1 MTTLR
6 RALTLFAAAVTL
18 ACAGRAADTL
28 TYADLIAR
36 MTRPELLAVLP
47 PAGEM
52 SAQCSSYDRAS
63 TYDAAAGAYV
73 NWDANG
79 DGDGIIRTEGD
90 SVVMAEMQGP
100 GCIFRIWSALSQQG
114 RVKIYLDGNPQPVAN
129 LPFKEYFTGTT
140 APFDFPALSYHNEAQ
155 GSRGENLYF
164 PIPYRKSCKVTA
176 EKDWGAYYHFNY
188 VTFAPGTEVPA
199 FTGVL
204 TPEDRAA
211 LAAANDFMAKRI
223 GEDPAG
229 PRQGEE
235 TIRVPIALAPGA
247 SASVAIDGP
256 RAITAVKA
264 AMRFE
269 NREAEEA
276 ALRGLVLAIEFDSLA
291 EPAVWCPLGDFFGT
305 APGINPYRSLMTGM
319 TKEGAYAYWY
329 MPFGKR
335 ATVRVVNEDTAARA
349 LDLRIV
355 HAPLGRPFA
364 GLGHFHAKWHRDIF
378 PLPKDRSPDWTMLR
392 ASGRGRFAG
401 VMLHVWNPRGGWWG
415 EGDEKFFVDGEKFPS
430 TIGTGSEDYF
440 GYAWCHPG
448 LFQHPYHCQTMTQD
462 NRGHQ
467 SVLRWHLG
475 DAIPFQTS
483 FEACIEKYY
492 PNSRGTL
499 YACVACWYLSPDGTD
514 PIGPTPAADRHG
526 YAVPL
531 PPGGAGFEVLGKPR
545 GSVEE
550 QDMAGYAA
558 GKWHGDRQLW
568 WTGARPGDTLDIL
581 LKVAETGSYKVTA
594 HLTKAVDYGIVK
606 FSIDKAAAGEPVD
619 LYNDGVVPSGPVA
632 LGTHRLEKG
641 AHTLTVTI
649 VGANDKAVKGYMFGM
664 HRLVLEPVE

>member
-1 MTTLR
+1 MPL
-6 RALTLFAAAVTL
+6 AAVAAL
-18 ACAGRAADTL
+18 ACAAQAAETL

-47 PAGEM
+47 PAGEAC
-52 SAQCSSYDRAS
+52 AQWSSYDRAS
-63 TYDAAAGAYV
+63 RYDAATDKYV

-79 DGDGIIRTEGD
+79 DGNGVIRTEGD
-90 SVVMAEMQGP
+90 AVVMAEMQGP

-114 RVKIYLDGNPQPVAN
+114 RVKIYLDGNPEPVVN
-129 LPFKEYFTGTT
+129 LPFKEYFTGKT
-140 APFDFPALSYHNEAQ
+140 APFDFPALSYHLEEQ

-164 PIPYRKSCKVTA
+164 PIPYGKSCKITA
-176 EKDWGAYYHFNY
+176 EKGWGAYYHFNY
-188 VTFAPGTEVPA
+188 VTFPPGTNVPT

-204 TPEDRAA
+204 APEDRAA
-211 LAAANDFMAKRI
+211 LAAVNAFMRD
-223 GEDPAG
+223 GLGGDPAG

-235 TIRVPIALAPGA
+235 TAALPIALAPGA
-247 SASVAIDGP
+247 ATSLAIEGP
-256 RAITAVKA
+256 RAITAIKA
-264 AMRFE
+264 ALRFE
-269 NREAEEA
+269 NRAAEEA
-276 ALRGLVLAIEFDSLA
+276 ALRGLLLAIEFDSLA
-291 EPAVWCPLGDFFGT
+291 APAVWCPLGDFFGT
-305 APGINPYRSLMTGM
+305 APGINRYRSLMTGM
-319 TKEGAYAYWY
+319 TPEGAYAYWY
-329 MPFGKR
+329 MPFEKH
-335 ATVRVVNEDTAARA
+335 ATIRIVNEDAVPRG
-349 LDLRIV
+349 LELRIT

-364 GLGHFHAKWHRDIF
+364 GLGYFHAKWHRDIF
-378 PLPKDRSPDWTMLR
+378 PLPRDRAPDWTMLR
-392 ASGRGRFAG
+392 TSGRGRFAG

-448 LFQHPYHCQTMTQD
+448 LFQRPYHAQTMTQD

-475 DAIPFQTS
+475 DAVPFQKS

-499 YACVACWYLSPDGTD
+499 YACVACWYLSPDGVD
-514 PIGPTPAADRHG
+514 PIGPTPAAERHG

-531 PPGGAGFEVLGKPR
+531 PPGGAGFEVVGQFR

-550 QDMAGYAA
+550 QDMAGWGA

-568 WTGARPGDTLDIL
+568 WTGARPGDTLDIRL
-581 LKVAETGSYKVTA
+581 NVAETGTYKVTA
-594 HLTKAVDYGIVK
+594 HLTKAVDYGIVR
-606 FSIDKAAAGEPVD
+606 FFIDKLEAGGPID
-619 LYNDGVVPSGPVA
+619 LYNDGVVPSGPVD

-641 AHTLTVTI
+641 AHTLTVKIT
-649 VGANDKAVKGYMFGM
+649 GANDKAVKGYMFGL
-664 HRLVLEPVE
+664 HRLVLDSVK